1 MTDERLERLYRQ
13 AWERSPQGQYETF
26 GTPAR
31 YGTGID
37 WNDFPHCGS
46 NGSRT
51 TKPPDTHLAYNPA
64 VGIEKVSLRLN
75 SLSQR
80 PSDYN

>member
-26 GTPAR
+26 GTLAR

-37 WNDFPHCGS
+37 WNDFHTRVEWQS
-46 NGSRT
+46 N
-51 TKPPDTHLAYNPA
+51 D
-64 VGIEKVSLRLN
+64 
-75 SLSQR
+75 
-80 PSDYN
+80 